1 MATLHFNITPFVEHG
16 DGPTSTR
23 WESWRDQFVSY
34 LALKGVDDHGEMY
47 RALMCFGGSDVRKI
61 AQNVGIDASCVL
73 DNPYRAAMEMLD
85 NYYAPRMSLRYE
97 RFKFRQLQFNPHE
110 TLDQFTLRLRSQASL
125 CGFGDQIEEMMMD
138 QIVFATKED
147 DKLRAKYLEAD
158 TSLDEMLKIGR
169 TYESVK
175 LQVRE
180 FRGMLA
186 QPAPVEEVNIV
197 ERQKYQKLC
206 GRCAGNHGE
215 KNRCPARDSQC
226 NLCRL
231 PGHYARCC
239 RRSRKFA
246 KHPDRKF
253 KKSEDGSLDSS
264 RKLKFVREIDDV
276 TNNVEVRELFH
287 LNGKRRVTGTVGG
300 VNVCFVVDTGAD
312 EDVLSEDDW
321 KMLKRTGFAAY
332 GVRKGSN
339 KVFQAY
345 GSQKPLT
352 VLGEVEAEIKIG
364 SKSCITTLHVIQNG
378 KCSLLSGKSA
388 EMLGVVKFLHAL
400 SSVELPYIKD
410 MCASIKIDRTVT
422 PVRQAY
428 RRIPIPL
435 EEITL
440 LKLKELERQGIIER
454 VHEAS
459 EWVSPMLVKRKSS
472 DDVRIIIDLREA
484 NKAVIREVHPLPT
497 MEQMISKLR
506 GSTIFTKL
514 DVKQAFHQLLLRD
527 DCRYITTFISP
538 LGLMRYKRLVFGL
551 SAAPELFQKCMETI
565 LGDFPWLIVFI
576 DDILIF
582 APNIDILK
590 V

>member
-180 FRGMLA
+180 FRGMLTK
-186 QPAPVEEVNIV
+186 PAPIEEVNVV

-300 VNVCFVVDTGAD
+300 VNVWFVVDTGAD
-312 EDVLSEDDW
+312 EDVLSKDDW

-400 SSVELPYIKD
+400 SSVELPYIKG
-410 MCASIKIDRTVT
+410 KT
-422 PVRQAY
+422 
-428 RRIPIPL
+428 
-435 EEITL
+435 
-440 LKLKELERQGIIER
+440 
-454 VHEAS
+454 
-459 EWVSPMLVKRKSS
+459 
-472 DDVRIIIDLREA
+472 
-484 NKAVIREVHPLPT
+484 
-497 MEQMISKLR
+497 
-506 GSTIFTKL
+506 
-514 DVKQAFHQLLLRD
+514 QL
-527 DCRYITTFISP
+527 
-538 LGLMRYKRLVFGL
+538 
-551 SAAPELFQKCMETI
+551 
-565 LGDFPWLIVFI
+565 
-576 DDILIF
+576 
-582 APNIDILK
+582 
-590 V
+590 